1 LRTIITSAR
10 DADAGCLLARVSM
23 PFMETRGETM
33 NPKCTPK
40 GKKGERNILCSY
52 YGHCLDCAIRSAWE
66 YWSCS
71 KCEFKEDEGSA
82 PETGSHVN
90 HAIPFY
96 DLGTKT

>member
-1 LRTIITSAR
+1 
-10 DADAGCLLARVSM
+10 M
-23 PFMETRGETM
+23 MM

-40 GKKGERNILCSY
+40 GKRGERNILCTY
-52 YGHCLDCAIRSAWE
+52 YGDCLDCAIRSAWE

-82 PETGSHVN
+82 PETRFHVN

-96 DLGTKT
+96 DLETET